1 MQSKPTVT
9 KQDIIDGLK
18 QLGLKAGDDVIVHS
32 ALTSFGRVEG
42 GADTLIDALL
52 ELLTEQG
59 TLLMPCFGSQPL
71 DIENTPTNLGTVPE
85 TFRKRNGVLRSRHP
99 LSSVAAYG
107 KRAKYYVENHEQNEC
122 PYTEGSPYVKL
133 AENDGYILLLGV
145 DQDRNTTLHS
155 VEALAKAPYM
165 TPKKGKWIDENGN
178 IREKEYKY
186 CAGPHRNF
194 IGVDPILREKGIC
207 KTTKIGNCLVR
218 LMKSKEVFDLLVPM
232 VRENPFLFLSDSED
246 YWAGVW
252 QKGLVRKIKLQEHNI
267 NLIAQTSAL
276 GSNIED
282 VFWFATLAGTDK
294 LEIDSIDGK
303 DIALFDD
310 EELKILKQT
319 LEKRKFSAK
328 IIRCCLNAA
337 DSFEKYINAAK
348 ILNANS
354 LVIPLAGTIEQ
365 ITEKAKLAADAKL
378 NLLVENIALG
388 SSEVCSYLEKLDKS
402 ISLAF
407 NPAEF
412 AKAGELPFLKS
423 FRTRTIKK
431 RIGYVLL
438 SDIDRNNQ
446 PKLPGRGKAE
456 LNEIISILHAASFDG
471 PIVITR
477 SFGTNDT
484 DRQLI
489 EAIWNILIIA
499 GVDMRIKQ

>member
-1 MQSKPTVT
+1 MSEKPTVT
-9 KQDIIDGLK
+9 KQDIINGLK
-18 QLGLKAGDDVIVHS
+18 KLGLKAGDNVIVHS

-42 GADTLIDALL
+42 GADALIDALL
-52 ELLTEQG
+52 ELLTEAG

-71 DIENTPTNLGTVPE
+71 DIENTPTSLGTVPE
-85 TFRKRNGVLRSRHP
+85 TFRKRKGVLRSRHP

-107 KRAKYYVENHEQNEC
+107 KRAEYYVKDHEKNEC

-133 AENDGYILLLGV
+133 ADDDGYILLLGV

-165 TPKKGKWIDENGN
+165 TPKKGKWIDENGQ
-178 IREKEYKY
+178 IQEKEYKY

-194 IGVDPILREKGIC
+194 IGVDPLLREKGIC

-232 VRENPFLFLSDSED
+232 VRENPFLFLSDSKD

-252 QKGLVRKIKLQEHNI
+252 QKGLVRKVKLQEHNI
-267 NLIAQTSAL
+267 NLIAQTSAF
-276 GSNIED
+276 GSNIEE
-282 VFWFATLAGTDK
+282 VFWFATLAGTNK
-294 LEIDSIDGK
+294 LEIDTIDDR

-310 EELKILKQT
+310 EELESLKQT
-319 LEKRKFSAK
+319 LDKRDFHAE
-328 IIRCCLNAA
+328 IIRCNSDSAG
-337 DSFEKYINAAK
+337 SFEKYINAAQK
-348 ILNANS
+348 LGAHSIVLP
-354 LVIPLAGTIEQ
+354 LVGTIDT
-365 ITEKAKLAADAKL
+365 IAEKAKLASQSGL
-378 NLLVENIALG
+378 SVYVENIALG
-388 SSEVCSYLEKLDKS
+388 SADVCTYLEKLDKS

-412 AKAGELPFLKS
+412 AKVGELPFLKS

-438 SDIDRNNQ
+438 SDIDRNDQ
-446 PKLPGRGKAE
+446 PKLPSRGKAE

-471 PIVITR
+471 PIVITH
-477 SFGTNDT
+477 SKNENNS